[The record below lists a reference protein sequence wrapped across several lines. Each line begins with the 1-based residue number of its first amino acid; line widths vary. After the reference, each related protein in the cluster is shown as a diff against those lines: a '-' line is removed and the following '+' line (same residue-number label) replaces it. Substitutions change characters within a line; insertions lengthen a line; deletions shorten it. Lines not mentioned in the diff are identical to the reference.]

1 MSSNMNPM
9 QLMQMLK
16 SGNPQSFVFQMLEQ
30 NAQHNPFFANIL
42 QLAKSNKTSEIEQIA
57 INMCKEKGIDFNKE
71 FNSFKNNLGL

>member
-1 MSSNMNPM
+1 MNSNMNPM

-30 NAQHNPFFANIL
+30 NAQNNPFFANIL
-42 QLAKSNKTSEIEQIA
+42 QLAKNNKTTEIEQIA

-71 FNSFKNNLGL
+71 FNSFKSNLGL

>member
-1 MSSNMNPM
+1 MNSNMNPM

-30 NAQHNPFFANIL
+30 NAQNNPFFANIL
-42 QLAKSNKTSEIEQIA
+42 QLAKNNKTSEIEQIA

>member
-30 NAQHNPFFANIL
+30 NAQNNPFFANIL
-42 QLAKSNKTSEIEQIA
+42 QLVKNNNTSEIEQIA

>member
-30 NAQHNPFFANIL
+30 NAQNNPFFANIL
-42 QLAKSNKTSEIEQIA
+42 QLAKNNKTSEIEQIA